1 MKEKREKVIRV
12 FLTKEEADRAFGE
25 LIRRAF
31 TKELEKP
38 VIDETFISIEE
49 LVRIFTPRRMELLA
63 KIRELKPN
71 SITELAEKIERDFK
85 NVYNDLKALA
95 AVGLVEFEGKGR
107 NKKPYLPYERV
118 KFEFAKS
125 DIDIK
130 ELSALGALKSA

>member
-1 MKEKREKVIRV
+1 MKKNREKVIRV

-25 LIRRAF
+25 LVRKAF
-31 TKELEKP
+31 AKELKNP

-63 KIRELKPN
+63 KIQELKPN
-71 SITELAEKIERDFK
+71 SITELAQKLERDFK

-95 AVGLVEFEGKGR
+95 TVGLVDFKGEGR

-118 KFEFAKS
+118 KLMFAKS

-130 ELSALGALKSA
+130 ELSALGTLKSA

>member
-1 MKEKREKVIRV
+1 MKEEKRKIIKV

-31 TKELEKP
+31 AKKLEKP
-38 VIDETFISIEE
+38 VVDETFISIDE
-49 LVRIFTPRRMELLA
+49 LVRILTPRRMELLT
-63 KIRELKPN
+63 KIQELKPN
-71 SITELAEKIERDFK
+71 SITELAQKIGRDFK

-95 AVGLVEFEGKGR
+95 VVGLVEFEGEGR
-107 NKKPYLPYERV
+107 NKRPYLPYEKV

-125 DIDIK
+125 DMDIK